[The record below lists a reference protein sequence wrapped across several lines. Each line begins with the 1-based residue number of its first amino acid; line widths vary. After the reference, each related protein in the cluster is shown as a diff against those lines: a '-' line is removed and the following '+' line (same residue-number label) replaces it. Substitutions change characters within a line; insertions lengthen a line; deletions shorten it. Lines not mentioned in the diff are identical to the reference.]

1 MSPHLIFV
9 IRRFWP
15 IQTGAARTL
24 FWIARGLRTR
34 GYRVTVVTPR
44 WIEGWPAEFM
54 LDEVRV
60 TRPSEGVTDWR
71 SVRRFA
77 RRVYSLLR
85 DGTERIDG
93 VFVSGLREEA
103 QAAVR
108 AVGGRVPV
116 VLRAERSGPGGDC
129 SWQARRLGGRRLRRT
144 CAKADAVLAPSELIQ
159 KELLAAGYDPAKTFL
174 FPHGVPLASPPDR
187 KDREESRLA
196 LARAEPVASTTARTA
211 LVVYLGSL
219 AKNKNLP
226 VLLDAW
232 GALYRTKRSARL
244 WLAGDGPTRYNLL
257 RQTCGMGMESRV
269 LLPGSFSDV
278 DDLLKA
284 AHLLVQPSAD
294 DCMSVAV
301 LEAMAFR
308 RPVIAADSP
317 GNREIVTHDETGL
330 LFPPDSPESLAQALV
345 RILTDAPL
353 AERLAAAGRK
363 RVESRY
369 SADTMV
375 ESHARLWERLLGDY
389 RRSNKPRTA

>member
-1 MSPHLIFV
+1 M
-9 IRRFWP
+9 
-15 IQTGAARTL
+15 
-24 FWIARGLRTR
+24 
-34 GYRVTVVTPR
+34 TVVTPR
-44 WIEGWPAEFM
+44 WTEDWPAEFM

-60 TRPSEGVTDWR
+60 IRPSEGVTDWR

-85 DGTERIDG
+85 SGTERIDG

-116 VLRAERSGPGGDC
+116 VLRAERSGPEGDC
-129 SWQARRLGGRRLRRT
+129 SWQARRLGGRRLRRV
-144 CAKADAVLAPSELIQ
+144 CATADAVLAPSELIYE
-159 KELLAAGYDPAKTFL
+159 ELLAAEYDPAKTFC
-174 FPHGVPLASPPDR
+174 FPHGVPLAPPPDR
-187 KDREESRLA
+187 GDREESRLA
-196 LARAEPVASTTARTA
+196 LARAEPVAATTARTA

-232 GALYRTKRSARL
+232 GALYREKRSARL
-244 WLAGDGPTRYNLL
+244 WLAGDGPKRYNLL
-257 RQTCGMGMESRV
+257 RQARGMGMETRV

-301 LEAMAFR
+301 LEAMAFH

-317 GNREIVTHDETGL
+317 GNREIITHDETGL
-330 LFPPDSPESLAQALV
+330 LFRADSPVALAQSLARV
-345 RILTDAPL
+345 LTDDLL
-353 AERLAAAGRK
+353 AERLAKAGRK
-363 RVESRY
+363 QVEARF
-369 SADTMV
+369 SAEAMIET
-375 ESHARLWERLLGDY
+375 HGRLWERLL
-389 RRSNKPRTA
+389 RTRDVGNLAVDSA